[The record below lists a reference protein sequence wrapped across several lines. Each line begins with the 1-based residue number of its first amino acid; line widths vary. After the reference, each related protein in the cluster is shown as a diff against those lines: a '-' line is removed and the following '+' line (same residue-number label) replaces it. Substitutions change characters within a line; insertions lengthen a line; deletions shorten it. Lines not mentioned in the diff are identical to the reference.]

1 MITIVSGLPRS
12 GTSMMMQAL
21 AAGGMPLLADG
32 LRTADADNPN
42 GYCEFEPVKKL
53 RTHTDWL
60 KNAEGKAVKV
70 IAQLLTYLPQEYD
83 YKIIFM
89 RRELEAVLRS
99 QAIMLNRQ
107 GKSGASLSREH
118 LDKVFSSQLAQV
130 KDFLNRQENMSTLD
144 VDYAEMVQQ
153 PETYLTQLIHFL
165 DVPLDIKKMK
175 AAIDP
180 GLHRN
185 R

>member
-1 MITIVSGLPRS
+1 MIPIVSGLPRS
-12 GTSMMMQAL
+12 GTSMMMQVL
-21 AAGGMPLLADG
+21 AAGGMPLLVDG
-32 LRTADADNPN
+32 LRAADVDNPN

-53 RTHTDWL
+53 RTHSGWL
-60 KNAEGKAVKV
+60 NNAEGKAVKV
-70 IAQLLTYLPQEYD
+70 IAQLLHYLPQEYD

-89 RRELEAVLRS
+89 HRKLEAVLQS
-99 QAIMLNRQ
+99 QEIMLERQ
-107 GKSGASLSREH
+107 GKSGANLSREH
-118 LDKVFSSQLAQV
+118 LGKVFSHQLAQV
-130 KDFLNRQENMSTLD
+130 RGFLNRQVNMSTLD

-153 PETYLTQLIHFL
+153 PQTYLTQLMRFL
-165 DVPLDIKKMK
+165 DVPLDIEKMK